1 MKGLGRDTTS
11 YPISSL
17 ANKQGEKGGGQ
28 GRGGRE
34 GEERKKKNGWGGGGG
49 ATLIV
54 LLLANKERRLLNYNL
69 ILSLQTGAAPQLS
82 LCMEPHGLPA
92 ARRVHRLHIPLQLHG
107 DWNQSECHAHPDG
120 ERGRLEAFQ
129 HISPFK
135 LDHV

>member
-1 MKGLGRDTTS
+1 MKRLGRDTTS

-17 ANKQGEKGGGQ
+17 AHKQEEKGGG
-28 GRGGRE
+28 RGRE
-34 GEERKKKNGWGGGGG
+34 RGREESKKKKVEGGG
-49 ATLIV
+49 ATLI

-82 LCMEPHGLPA
+82 MCMEPHGLPA
-92 ARRVHRLHIPLQLHG
+92 TRRVHRLHIPLQLHG
-107 DWNQSECHAHPDG
+107 DWNKSECHAHPDG